1 MSKLYSHLLCIIA
14 PTRRALGGAHVPP
27 TKVLRRLT
35 GSVNKTIVKPCVTA
49 AVGRTTILKPRLAAP
64 TNTYTSGKSKVP
76 RSMAYTIAEEAI
88 QFRHLDYNP
97 DRTQKLISS
106 SMSRHLYTCNIS
118 SKCTHTFLL
127 TDRQTERQMR

>member
-35 GSVNKTIVKPCVTA
+35 ASVNETIVKPCVTA

-64 TNTYTSGKSKVP
+64 TIRIRREKVK
-76 RSMAYTIAEEAI
+76 
-88 QFRHLDYNP
+88 FRVAW
-97 DRTQKLISS
+97 LI
-106 SMSRHLYTCNIS
+106 R
-118 SKCTHTFLL
+118 
-127 TDRQTERQMR
+127 